1 VVADGS
7 GIADLLNAVDQ
18 NGTYLWNL
26 IRWVSPRAI
35 KETFVPPRD
44 YRHSFLARDPA

>member
-7 GIADLLNAVDQ
+7 GIADLLGAIDQ
-18 NGTYLWNL
+18 NSTYLWNL

-35 KETFVPPRD
+35 KESFVPSRD
-44 YRHSFLARDPA
+44 WRYPFLVSDRA